1 MAERDAEMNGYGG
14 GKGWMDGKLAS
25 EGGRMA
31 KRVVGGTIEGKD
43 IRVCAPA
50 RLLCY

>member
-1 MAERDAEMNGYGG
+1 MNVYSG
-14 GKGWMDGKLAS
+14 GKGWMDGSLAS

-43 IRVCAPA
+43 IRVCNPS
-50 RLLCY
+50 RLLLCC